1 MISLLERLKLNSDS
15 KITDRISR
23 KANELYNMLMDA
35 PNEFTRYVKR
45 KESSFGIKKW
55 IEKKVKEFEW
65 QDIDCLLYL
74 NKRTKPPYDEYKDIT
89 FNWEFNG
96 LGPGKTVSWVWNFFA
111 GPKII
116 GYEIVHYDDSDKDY
130 YCYII
135 VG

>member
-15 KITDRISR
+15 KITDKISR
-23 KANELYNMLMDA
+23 KANELYNMLMDD
-35 PNEFTRYVKR
+35 PNEFTRYAKR
-45 KESSFGIKKW
+45 KESTFGIKKY

-65 QDIDCLLYL
+65 QDSDCLLYHH
-74 NKRTKPPYDEYKDIT
+74 KRTKSPSDEYKDIR
-89 FNWEFNG
+89 FNWEING
-96 LGPGKTVSWVWNFFA
+96 LGPWRTVSWVWNFFA

-116 GYEIVHYDDSDKDY
+116 GYKITYYDDSDKDY